1 MTFGRVK
8 SQIESTLIE
17 SYKNEKEFKKT
28 LREFKENVLK
38 NQKFS
43 KLYSIYDQLSTP
55 QGLSEKDAEMFLG
68 EGLDLISKLVSQ
80 VKLPFSKSDS
90 KINNYSDIDNL
101 VYSNKLD
108 LKERVES
115 RKRILSILKQE
126 KKNVNESIKI
136 PVSSMV
142 KIANQ
147 TLENYIQEMDGESKK
162 LFMELAKTDKENL
175 EKNYSDLKES
185 TVKKLNNL
193 MTTEKEVE
201 LKEKISE
208 TIERLSQEKFNQ
220 INYLKLM
227 TLEKSL

>member
-8 SQIESTLIE
+8 SQIESTLID

-43 KLYSIYDQLSTP
+43 KLYSIYDQLSSP
-55 QGLSEKDAEMFLG
+55 QGLSEKDAEMFLS
-68 EGLDLISKLVSQ
+68 EGLDIISKLAPQ

-101 VYSNKLD
+101 VYTNKLD

-115 RKRILSILKQE
+115 RKRILSVLKQE
-126 KKNVNESIKI
+126 KKSVNESIKI

-147 TLENYIQEMDGESKK
+147 TLENYIQEMDTESKK

-185 TVKKLNNL
+185 AVKKLSNL
-193 MTTEKEVE
+193 MTNEKEEE
-201 LKEKISE
+201 LKEKIYE
-208 TIERLSQEKFNQ
+208 TIEKLSQEKFTQ

>member
-68 EGLDLISKLVSQ
+68 EGLDLISKLVPQ
-80 VKLPFSKSDS
+80 LKLPFSKSDS
-90 KINNYSDIDNL
+90 KTNNYSDIDNL

-115 RKRILSILKQE
+115 RKRILSVLRQE
-126 KKNVNESIKI
+126 KKSISESIKI

-162 LFMELAKTDKENL
+162 LFMDLAKSDKENL

-185 TVKKLNNL
+185 TVNKLNNL
-193 MTTEKEVE
+193 MSIEKEQE

-208 TIERLSQEKFNQ
+208 TIERLSQEQFTQ
-220 INYLKLM
+220 INYLKLI

>member
-8 SQIESTLIE
+8 SQIESTLID

-43 KLYSIYDQLSTP
+43 KLYSIYDQLSSP
-55 QGLSEKDAEMFLG
+55 QGLSEKDAEMFLS
-68 EGLDLISKLVSQ
+68 EGLDIISKLAPQ

-101 VYSNKLD
+101 VYTNKLD

-115 RKRILSILKQE
+115 RKRILSVLKQE
-126 KKNVNESIKI
+126 KKSVNESIKI

-147 TLENYIQEMDGESKK
+147 TLENYIQEMDTESKK

-185 TVKKLNNL
+185 AVKKLSNL
-193 MTTEKEVE
+193 MANEKEEE

-208 TIERLSQEKFNQ
+208 TIEKLSQEKFTQ

>member
-8 SQIESTLIE
+8 SQIESTLID

-43 KLYSIYDQLSTP
+43 KLYSIYDQLSSP
-55 QGLSEKDAEMFLG
+55 QGLSEKDAEMFLS
-68 EGLDLISKLVSQ
+68 EGLDIISKLAPQ

-101 VYSNKLD
+101 VYTNKLD

-115 RKRILSILKQE
+115 RKRILSVLKQE
-126 KKNVNESIKI
+126 KKSVNESIKI

-147 TLENYIQEMDGESKK
+147 TLENYIQEMDTESKK

-185 TVKKLNNL
+185 AVKKLSNL
-193 MTTEKEVE
+193 MTNEKEEE

-208 TIERLSQEKFNQ
+208 TIEKLSQEKFTQ

>member
-8 SQIESTLIE
+8 SQIESTLID

-43 KLYSIYDQLSTP
+43 KLYSIYDQLSSP
-55 QGLSEKDAEMFLG
+55 QGLSEKDAEMFLS
-68 EGLDLISKLVSQ
+68 EGLDIISKLAAQ

-101 VYSNKLD
+101 VYTNKLD

-115 RKRILSILKQE
+115 RKRILSVLKQE
-126 KKNVNESIKI
+126 KKSVNESIKI

-147 TLENYIQEMDGESKK
+147 TLENYIQEMDTESKK

-185 TVKKLNNL
+185 AVKKLSNL
-193 MTTEKEVE
+193 MTNEKEEE

-208 TIERLSQEKFNQ
+208 TIEKLSQEKFTQ

>member
-68 EGLDLISKLVSQ
+68 EGLDLISKLVPQ
-80 VKLPFSKSDS
+80 LKLPFSKSDS
-90 KINNYSDIDNL
+90 KTNNYSDIDNL

-115 RKRILSILKQE
+115 RKRILSVLRQE
-126 KKNVNESIKI
+126 KKSISESIKI

-162 LFMELAKTDKENL
+162 LFMELAKSGKENL

-185 TVKKLNNL
+185 TVNKLNNL
-193 MTTEKEVE
+193 MSIEKEQE

-208 TIERLSQEKFNQ
+208 TIERLSQEQFTQ
-220 INYLKLM
+220 INYLKLI

>member
-8 SQIESTLIE
+8 SQIESTLID

-28 LREFKENVLK
+28 LREFKENVLR

-43 KLYSIYDQLSTP
+43 KLYSIYDQLSSP
-55 QGLSEKDAEMFLG
+55 QGLSEKDAEMFLS
-68 EGLDLISKLVSQ
+68 EGLDLISKLVPQ

-101 VYSNKLD
+101 VYTNKLD

-115 RKRILSILKQE
+115 KKRILSVLKQE
-126 KKNVNESIKI
+126 KKSVNESIKI

-147 TLENYIQEMDGESKK
+147 TLENYIQEMDTESKK

-185 TVKKLNNL
+185 AVKKLSNL
-193 MTTEKEVE
+193 MTNEKEEE

-208 TIERLSQEKFNQ
+208 TIEKLSQEKFTQ
-220 INYLKLM
+220 INYLKLV